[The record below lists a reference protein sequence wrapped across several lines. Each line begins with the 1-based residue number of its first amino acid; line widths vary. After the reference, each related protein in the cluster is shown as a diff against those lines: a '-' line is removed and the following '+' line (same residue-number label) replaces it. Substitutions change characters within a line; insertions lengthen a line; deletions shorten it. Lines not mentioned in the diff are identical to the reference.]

1 MVSLKPGAS
10 ASALVTS
17 RLDDS
22 MWECAVLLTAAPL
35 GSLHSMPEHPSPR
48 CDKPSMMG
56 ETIHADNFCPGVWG
70 LENDPSCGL
79 QFPSL
84 NFQIQWQRLYSQRR
98 MVHSSHRVWFGVLGA
113 YHLTAWRLMLML
125 WKHFHKICESR
136 GEEQGELRGG
146 KQGAR
151 LIKPEQI
158 HVVRA
163 GTELVR
169 NGKHMQHKPQ
179 QTNAGGGMNPRAR
192 IARQRWNK
200 PGRAEEERWVRERE
214 RESV

>member
-1 MVSLKPGAS
+1 MVSPRPGVL

-48 CDKPSMMG
+48 CDKQSVMG
-56 ETIHADNFCPGVWG
+56 ETIGADNFCPGVWG

-84 NFQIQWQRLYSQRR
+84 SFQITMAETVLTEENGTQQSQSLIWCAR
-98 MVHSSHRVWFGVLGA
+98 SLPS
-113 YHLTAWRLMLML
+113 
-125 WKHFHKICESR
+125 HKICESR
-136 GEEQGELRGG
+136 GEKQGELRGR

-169 NGKHMQHKPQ
+169 NGKHMQHKLQ
-179 QTNAGGGMNPRAR
+179 QTSAGGGMNPRAR
-192 IARQRWNK
+192 IARQKGSTRGNHR
-200 PGRAEEERWVRERE
+200 PN
-214 RESV
+214 